1 MGAFLMPKRRHHR
14 EPVRPLATDKA
25 HRADLCQS
33 HEAAGKDDKRHRNI
47 VRSFRDPRQIEAA
60 LKRYAQSPDF
70 RKFAEAV
77 ARKMITGLFRDMGRT
92 WRQAAAAHGMG
103 RELYQALMR
112 ELKQGTKEQQLD
124 TLITDTTYCI
134 VTLPEDIGK
143 EVAKENLRRSGT
155 MSGVLLYF
163 NRSPLKGRHCL
174 GKDHAAEAATQVIRS
189 SE

>member
-33 HEAAGKDDKRHRNI
+33 HEATGKDDKRHRNI

-77 ARKMITGLFRDMGRT
+77 ARKMITGLFRDMGR
-92 WRQAAAAHGMG
+92 
-103 RELYQALMR
+103 ELYQALMR

-124 TLITDTTYCI
+124 TLITDTTYRI
-134 VTLPEDIGK
+134 VTLQEDIGK

-155 MSGVLLYF
+155 MSKVLLYF
-163 NRSPLKGRHCL
+163 GRCQLKGRHCL

>member
-1 MGAFLMPKRRHHR
+1 MPKGGSTVNQSDLWTPARRIEQAFAR
-14 EPVRPLATDKA
+14 ALRRLARRLNA
-25 HRADLCQS
+25 
-33 HEAAGKDDKRHRNI
+33 I
-47 VRSFRDPRQIEAA
+47 VKGLRDPRQIIAA
-60 LKRYAQSPDF
+60 LTRYAQSKEF
-70 RKFAEAV
+70 RQFAEAV
-77 ARKMITGLFRDMGRT
+77 AMKMVTGLFKDMGRT

-124 TLITDTTYCI
+124 TLITDTTYRI
-134 VTLPEDIGK
+134 VTLQEDIGK

-155 MSGVLLYF
+155 MSGVLLYLK
-163 NRSPLKGRHCL
+163 RSPLKGRHCL